1 MKASEIR
8 EWDNTEIRARL
19 QELEEEKFRLR
30 FKMGTM
36 ELENPRVVQHVRRDV
51 ARLNTILRE
60 RESAETAEALD
71 ETQAATLEATTEAV
85 DDEAMD
91 DAVDGQTDETADET
105 PETED

>member
-1 MKASEIR
+1 MMKASDIR

-36 ELENPRVVQHVRRDV
+36 ELENPKMVQHVRRDV
-51 ARLNTILRE
+51 ARLNTIIRE
-60 RESAETAEALD
+60 RESSETAEALD
-71 ETQAATLEATTEAV
+71 ETQAATLEATPEAV
-85 DDEAMD
+85 DE
-91 DAVDGQTDETADET
+91 AVDGQTDETADEP